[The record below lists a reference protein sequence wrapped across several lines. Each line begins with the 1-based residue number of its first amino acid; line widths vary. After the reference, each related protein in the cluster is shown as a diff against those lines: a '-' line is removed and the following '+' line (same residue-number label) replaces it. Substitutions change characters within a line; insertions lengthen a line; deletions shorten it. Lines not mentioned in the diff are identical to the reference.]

1 MYPYPSPYGPRRRPR
16 RLTPWNEALDLI
28 ISWAALTL
36 AFGAGALIRG
46 DIRLLGAAALAVGT
60 AFVGHELAHR
70 AVARH
75 YGMAAAYKANYPFL
89 AFTLALAL
97 ITAKYAGTP
106 FVIAAPGAVVVM
118 PLFGPPHPYVSM
130 LIAAAGPLTNEAIG
144 AAAVVASYALPP
156 AIAPYLALVGRV
168 NLWLGFFNLLPIPPM
183 DGWQV
188 MRYSLTAW
196 ASMIVLA
203 LALLIA
209 L

>member
-1 MYPYPSPYGPRRRPR
+1 MYPYPSPYGPRRAR
-16 RLTPWNEALDLI
+16 RLTPWNELLDLL

-46 DIRLLGAAALAVGT
+46 DVRYLAASALAVAT

-70 AVARH
+70 TVARR
-75 YGMAAAYKANYPFL
+75 YGMLAAYKANYYFL
-89 AFTLALAL
+89 AFTVAIALV
-97 ITAKYAGTP
+97 TAKYAGAP

-118 PLFGPPHPYVSM
+118 PVFGPPHPYVSM
-130 LIAAAGPLTNEAIG
+130 LIAAAGPLTNEVIG
-144 AAAVVASYALPP
+144 VAAVAASYAVSP
-156 AIAPYLALVGRV
+156 AIAPYLLLVGRV
-168 NLWLGFFNLLPIPPM
+168 NLWIGFFNLLPIPPM

-196 ASMIVLA
+196 AAMIVLA
-203 LALLIA
+203 LALLIT

>member
-1 MYPYPSPYGPRRRPR
+1 MYPYPIPRGPWRRPR

-36 AFGAGALIRG
+36 AFGAGALIKG
-46 DIRLLGAAALAVGT
+46 ELMLLAVAGLAVAT

-75 YGMAAAYKANYPFL
+75 YGMVATYKANYTFL
-89 AFTLALAL
+89 AITVAIALV
-97 ITAKYAGTP
+97 TAKYAGTP

-118 PLFGPPHPYVSM
+118 PVFGPPHPFVNM
-130 LIAAAGPLTNEAIG
+130 LIAASGPLTNEVIGVAAI
-144 AAAVVASYALPP
+144 AASYAVSP
-156 AIAPYLALVGRV
+156 AIAPYLALIGRV
-168 NLWLGFFNLLPIPPM
+168 NLWIGFFNLLPIPPM

-188 MRYSLTAW
+188 MRYSITAW
-196 ASMIVLA
+196 ASMMILA
-203 LALLIA
+203 LALMIA

>member
-1 MYPYPSPYGPRRRPR
+1 MYPYPRTYGPWRRPR
-16 RLTPWNEALDLI
+16 RLTPWNEVLDLL

-36 AFGAGALIRG
+36 AFGAGALMRG
-46 DIRLLGAAALAVGT
+46 DLKLLGAAALAVAT

-75 YGMAAAYKANYPFL
+75 YGMAAAYKANYFFL
-89 AFTLALAL
+89 AFTVAIAL
-97 ITAKYAGTP
+97 ITAKLVGTP

-130 LIAAAGPLTNEAIG
+130 LIAAAGPLTNEVIGVAAI
-144 AAAVVASYALPP
+144 VASYAVSP

-168 NLWLGFFNLLPIPPM
+168 NLWIGFFNLLPIPPM

-188 MRYSLTAW
+188 MRYSITAW
-196 ASMIVLA
+196 ASMTVLA